1 MDEAA
6 PQVLLVC
13 TANICRSPMAEALWR
28 EAAQGRRRPLPVASA
43 GLEAEP
49 GRPADPTCVAL
60 LQERG
65 LDLGGHRAT
74 RFRADAALD
83 CELIL
88 AMEPA
93 QVKRIQALAPQLSG
107 RVQLLGRWTDGPIE
121 DPFRREPDI
130 YVRCVEL
137 LEKSIRA
144 WLNTIP

>member
-1 MDEAA
+1 MTGLA

-13 TANICRSPMAEALWR
+13 TANICRSPMAEVMWR
-28 EAAQGRRRPLPVASA
+28 SAAQGRRRPLPVASA

-49 GRPADPTCVAL
+49 GRPADPTCVELMQA
-60 LQERG
+60 RG
-65 LDLGGHRAT
+65 LDLSEHRAT
-74 RFRADAALD
+74 RFRAENAMD

-93 QVKRIQALAPQLSG
+93 HVKRIQALAPQLSG

-121 DPFRREPDI
+121 DPYRRESDI
-130 YVRCVEL
+130 YVQCVEL